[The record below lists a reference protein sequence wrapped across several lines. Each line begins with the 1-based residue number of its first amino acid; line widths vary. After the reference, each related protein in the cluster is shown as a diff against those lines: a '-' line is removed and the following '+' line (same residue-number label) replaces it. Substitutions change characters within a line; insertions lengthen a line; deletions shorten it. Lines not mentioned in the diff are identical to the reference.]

1 MFFNNNCGCGC
12 GCGCTLVGPQGI
24 PGPRGPQGPQG
35 PQGPTGATG
44 PIGPIGPQGPIG
56 ETGATGPAGPTGATG
71 ATGPAGPTGA
81 TGATGPAGPQGPIGE
96 TGPVGP
102 QGPAGP
108 TGATGPQG
116 PAGPTGA
123 TGPEGPAGAS
133 LLAAF
138 TNPTATVA
146 TGEAIPLNDVLNL
159 NPDNVTHTAGSP
171 IVTLEAGN
179 YLVTYGANATSDTPS
194 TAELSLQSDGTEV
207 DTVTAT
213 IVGAND
219 IVNLKGQIVLVL
231 ADTTDIQ
238 LVNTGGEDETTFT
251 GVDLIV
257 QEIPA

>member
-1 MFFNNNCGCGC
+1 MFYRNNCGC

-24 PGPRGPQGPQG
+24 PGPRGPIGPTG

-44 PIGPIGPQGPIG
+44 PIGPQGPVGPAGATGATGPIGPQGPIG
-56 ETGATGPAGPTGATG
+56 ETGPAGPAGPAGPTGATG
-71 ATGPAGPTGA
+71 ATGPAG
-81 TGATGPAGPQGPIGE
+81 
-96 TGPVGP
+96 
-102 QGPAGP
+102 
-108 TGATGPQG
+108 
-116 PAGPTGA
+116 
-123 TGPEGPAGAS
+123 AS
-133 LLAAF
+133 LLSAF

-146 TGEAIPLNDVLNL
+146 IGTAIPLNDVVNF
-159 NPDNVTHTAGSP
+159 NEESVTHTAGSP

-213 IVGAND
+213 IVGTND

-231 ADTTDIQ
+231 AGTTDIQ
-238 LVNTGGEDETTFT
+238 LVNTGEGETTFT

>member
-1 MFFNNNCGCGC
+1 MFYRNNCGC

-24 PGPRGPQGPQG
+24 PGPRGPIGPQG

-44 PIGPIGPQGPIG
+44 PIGPQGPVGPAGATGATGPIGPQGPTGATGPIGPQGPIG
-56 ETGATGPAGPTGATG
+56 ETGPAGPAGPAGPTGPTGATG
-71 ATGPAGPTGA
+71 AT
-81 TGATGPAGPQGPIGE
+81 
-96 TGPVGP
+96 
-102 QGPAGP
+102 
-108 TGATGPQG
+108 G

-133 LLAAF
+133 LLSAF

-146 TGEAIPLNDVLNL
+146 TAASIPLTDVVNF
-159 NPDNVTHTAGSP
+159 NEESVTHTAGSP

-179 YLVTYGANATSDTPS
+179 YLVTYGANATSATAQ

-213 IVGAND
+213 ITTAGD
-219 IVNLKGQIVLVL
+219 SVNLKGQTVLVL

>member
-1 MFFNNNCGCGC
+1 MFYRNNCGC

-24 PGPRGPQGPQG
+24 PGPRGPIGPAG

-44 PIGPIGPQGPIG
+44 PIGPQGPV
-56 ETGATGPAGPTGATG
+56 GPAGATG
-71 ATGPAGPTGA
+71 ATGPIGPQGPTGA
-81 TGATGPAGPQGPIGE
+81 
-96 TGPVGP
+96 
-102 QGPAGP
+102 
-108 TGATGPQG
+108 
-116 PAGPTGA
+116 TGA

-133 LLAAF
+133 LLSAF

-146 TGEAIPLNDVLNL
+146 TGTAIPLNDVVNF
-159 NPDNVTHTAGSP
+159 NEESVTHTAGSP

-213 IVGAND
+213 IVGTND

-231 ADTTDIQ
+231 AGTTDIQ
-238 LVNTGGEDETTFT
+238 LVNTGEGETTFT

>member
-1 MFFNNNCGCGC
+1 MFYRNNCGC

-24 PGPRGPQGPQG
+24 PGPRGPIGPAG

-44 PIGPIGPQGPIG
+44 PIGPIGPQGPAGATGATGPIGPVGPTGATGATGPIGPQGPIG
-56 ETGATGPAGPTGATG
+56 ETGPAGPAGPAGPTGATG
-71 ATGPAGPTGA
+71 ATGPA
-81 TGATGPAGPQGPIGE
+81 
-96 TGPVGP
+96 
-102 QGPAGP
+102 
-108 TGATGPQG
+108 G

-238 LVNTGGEDETTFT
+238 LVNTGGEDETIFT

>member
-1 MFFNNNCGCGC
+1 MFYRNNCGC

-24 PGPRGPQGPQG
+24 PGPRGPIGPTG

-44 PIGPIGPQGPIG
+44 PIGPQGPVGPAGATGATGPIGPQGPTGATGATGPIGPQGPIG
-56 ETGATGPAGPTGATG
+56 ETGPAGPAGPTGATG
-71 ATGPAGPTGA
+71 ATG
-81 TGATGPAGPQGPIGE
+81 ATGPA
-96 TGPVGP
+96 
-102 QGPAGP
+102 
-108 TGATGPQG
+108 G

-133 LLAAF
+133 LLSAF

-146 TGEAIPLNDVLNL
+146 TGTAIPLNDVVNF
-159 NPDNVTHTAGSP
+159 NEESVTHTAGSP

-213 IVGAND
+213 IVGTND

-231 ADTTDIQ
+231 AGTTDIQ
-238 LVNTGGEDETTFT
+238 LVNTGEGETTFT

>member
-1 MFFNNNCGCGC
+1 MFYRNNCGC

-24 PGPRGPQGPQG
+24 PGPRGPIGPAG

-44 PIGPIGPQGPIG
+44 PIGPQGPVGPAGATGATGPIGPQGPTGATGATGPIGPQGPIG
-56 ETGATGPAGPTGATG
+56 ETGPAGPQGPAGPTGA
-71 ATGPAGPTGA
+71 
-81 TGATGPAGPQGPIGE
+81 
-96 TGPVGP
+96 
-102 QGPAGP
+102 

-171 IVTLEAGN
+171 IVTLAAGN
-179 YLVTYGANATSDTPS
+179 YLVTYGANATSATAQ
-194 TAELSLQSDGTEV
+194 TAELSLQTDGTEV

-213 IVGAND
+213 ITTAGD
-219 IVNLKGQIVLVL
+219 SVNLKGQTVLVL

-238 LVNTGGEDETTFT
+238 LVNTGEDETTLVCFCT
-251 GVDLIV
+251 YLK
-257 QEIPA
+257 A